1 MAIEIHLPDIGTDT
15 ADVTEILVSIDD
27 QIEVDTP
34 LISVEGDKA
43 AMEIPSSKS
52 GTVKEIKIAV
62 GDSVSTGTLILILNP
77 DEDEPTKTED
87 TTALEEKES
96 DKPNIVSKKLLLPDV
111 GADEVTVTEIHVA
124 VGDQVQ
130 IEQPIIS
137 VEGDKAAM
145 EIPSTHN
152 GKVIEIKVTVGE
164 SISTGITV
172 LVMETIELPD
182 SEKVSLTPS
191 STPKTQKLGQVPA
204 QKQVQQSI
212 KRPSGFV
219 ENKEFAHAS
228 PSVRRVA
235 REFGVDLAKVR
246 GSGRKGRIIKED
258 VQNYVKEAL
267 RVLESGGSGEGLGLL
282 PWPDVDFNQ
291 VGETETEKLSKIKKL
306 TGANLHRNWVKIP
319 HVTQWDEVD
328 VTDLEALR
336 RELNAAEVKNESGI
350 KFTLLVFVMKAV
362 AKALQE
368 LPSMNSS
375 LSNDEQSII
384 LKKYVNI
391 GIAVDTPNGLVV
403 PVVRNVHEKN
413 CVQLTKD
420 LHNLSS
426 KARDGKLTKN
436 DITGGTFTISS
447 LGGLGGTSFTPII
460 NAPEVGILGLSRA
473 DQKPVWNND
482 TFAARLMLPMSLS
495 YDHRVID
502 GAQGVRFLN
511 ILKETI
517 VTVKEE
523 LQAR

>member
-191 STPKTQKLGQVPA
+191 STPQTQKIGQVPA

-291 VGETETEKLSKIKKL
+291 FGETETEKLSKIKKL

-336 RELNAAEVKNESGI
+336 KELNASEVCG
-350 KFTLLVFVMKAV
+350 
-362 AKALQE
+362 
-368 LPSMNSS
+368 
-375 LSNDEQSII
+375 
-384 LKKYVNI
+384 
-391 GIAVDTPNGLVV
+391 
-403 PVVRNVHEKN
+403 
-413 CVQLTKD
+413 
-420 LHNLSS
+420 
-426 KARDGKLTKN
+426 
-436 DITGGTFTISS
+436 
-447 LGGLGGTSFTPII
+447 
-460 NAPEVGILGLSRA
+460 
-473 DQKPVWNND
+473 
-482 TFAARLMLPMSLS
+482 
-495 YDHRVID
+495 
-502 GAQGVRFLN
+502 
-511 ILKETI
+511 
-517 VTVKEE
+517 
-523 LQAR
+523 